1 MGFMEPARLWW
12 LVAAGVYASGLWWM
26 RRRDAALKSLVVE
39 EALQPNLVDPAIRRR
54 AWKDALLVAAFVL
67 AVIASARPQWG
78 SKMAEVKRRGNDI
91 FICVDTSS
99 SMSAEDVSP
108 TRMVAAKRTLGL
120 VVSQL
125 QGDRVGII
133 AFAGRA
139 FLQCPLTLDVD
150 AARMFLDA
158 VDVGLV
164 PVPGTEVGTAVRAAL
179 SRFPKNSRTKKVIV
193 LLTDGEDHE
202 SDPIGAAEEAKKAGA
217 VIFAVGIGT
226 PQGEVLRER
235 DSAGGVTGF
244 KKDDKGETVMS
255 RLDEA
260 TLSRMAEITGGKY
273 WRGGTDDSVVTA
285 LVTDVSSMARQAL
298 SSGMYR
304 VQEDRY
310 QWFLLLAVLALGA
323 EFLVSLRKGHW
334 PMVWREFQAI
344 KWDLPKLG
352 RKTAAVA
359 GFVAVLLPSA
369 VRADFRS
376 SMNGGNKAALAGD
389 LEGARQKY
397 FNAQV
402 EGPGMAEPH
411 YNIGNTWLYEGKYED
426 ALRSYDEAD
435 RLARNPQLKA
445 AIAYNRGWAL
455 ARLEK
460 TPEAIEAF
468 KSALK
473 WNPGDADAKYNL
485 EFLKSGRKPRQ
496 DKGGKGQGKP
506 GDGKQQKMSKEDAER
521 LLEMVKGQ
529 EQALRDAKKKQKKD
543 EKKASGGKD
552 W

>member
-1 MGFMEPARLWW
+1 MGFMEPNRLWW
-12 LVAAGVYASGLWWM
+12 LAAVAAYAALLWRFRRGDSGLQS
-26 RRRDAALKSLVVE
+26 RIVE
-39 EALQPNLVDPAIRRR
+39 PALQPNLVDPAIARRI
-54 AWKDALLVAAFVL
+54 WKDGLLVAALAL
-67 AVIASARPQWG
+67 AVIAAARPQWG

-91 FICVDTSS
+91 FICVDTST
-99 SMSAEDVSP
+99 SMSAEDVTPS
-108 TRMVAAKRTLGL
+108 RMAAAKRTLGL

-139 FLQCPLTLDVD
+139 FVQCPLTLDVD
-150 AARMFLDA
+150 AARMFLDS

-164 PVPGTEVGTAVRAAL
+164 PVPGTEIGTAVRGAL

-193 LLTDGEDHE
+193 LLTDGEDHD

-235 DSAGGVTGF
+235 DTSGGVTGF
-244 KKDDKGETVMS
+244 KKDEKGETIMS

-260 TLSRMAEITGGKY
+260 TLARMAEITGGKY

-285 LVTDVSSMARQAL
+285 LVAEVSSMARQAL
-298 SSGMYR
+298 SSGVYR

-323 EFLVSLRKGHW
+323 EFLVSLRRGHW
-334 PMVWREFQAI
+334 PMVWRELQAI
-344 KWDLPKLG
+344 RWELPKLG
-352 RKTAAVA
+352 RKTAALVVIA
-359 GFVAVLLPSA
+359 IFLSAPS
-369 VRADFRS
+369 RADFRS
-376 SMNGGNKAALAGD
+376 SMNEGNKLALAGD

-402 EGPGMAEPH
+402 EGPGLAEPI
-411 YNIGNTWLYEGKYED
+411 YNIGNTWLFEGKYED

-435 RLARNPQLKA
+435 RLARHPQLKS
-445 AIAYNRGWAL
+445 AIAFNRGWAL

-468 KSALK
+468 KTALK
-473 WNPGDADAKYNL
+473 WNPRDEDAKYNL
-485 EFLKSGRKPRQ
+485 EFLKSGRKPQ
-496 DKGGKGQGKP
+496 QSKGGKGQGKP

-543 EKKASGGKD
+543 EQKKGGGKD

>member
-1 MGFMEPARLWW
+1 MGFMEPGRLWW
-12 LVAAGVYASGLWWM
+12 LVAVTAYAVLLWWLH
-26 RRRDAALKSLVVE
+26 RRDAGLRSRVVE
-39 EALQPNLVDPAIRRR
+39 PALQPNLVDSHISRRS
-54 AWKDALLVAAFVL
+54 WKNILLMVALVM

-78 SKMAEVKRRGNDI
+78 SKLAEVKRRGNDI

-99 SMSAEDVSP
+99 SMSAEDIAPS
-108 TRMVAAKRTLGL
+108 RMAAAKRTLGL

-139 FLQCPLTLDVD
+139 FVQCPLTLDVD
-150 AARMFLDA
+150 AARMFLDS

-164 PVPGTEVGTAVRAAL
+164 PVPGTEVGSAVRSAL

-235 DSAGGVTGF
+235 DTSGGVTGF
-244 KKDDKGETVMS
+244 KKDEKGETVMS
-255 RLDEA
+255 RLDEVTMA
-260 TLSRMAEITGGKY
+260 RMAEITGGKY
-273 WRGGTDDSVVTA
+273 WRGGTDDSVVAA
-285 LVTDVSSMARQAL
+285 LVNEVSSMARQAL
-298 SSGMYR
+298 SSGVYR

-310 QWFLLLAVLALGA
+310 QWFLFLAVFALGA
-323 EFLVSLRKGHW
+323 EFVVSLRKGHW
-334 PMVWREFQAI
+334 SMVWRELQEI
-344 KWDLPKLG
+344 KWEIPRWGK
-352 RKTAAVA
+352 KAAALVA
-359 GFVAVLLPSA
+359 LCTVLFPGSA
-369 VRADFRS
+369 RSDFRS
-376 SMNGGNKAALAGD
+376 SMNEGNKLSIAGD

-402 EGPGMAEPH
+402 EGPGMAEPL
-411 YNIGNTWLYEGKYED
+411 YNIGNTWLFEGKFED
-426 ALRSYDEAD
+426 ALRSYEEAD
-435 RLARNPQLKA
+435 RLARHPQLKS
-445 AIAYNRGWAL
+445 AIAFNRGWAL
-455 ARLEK
+455 ARQDK

-468 KSALK
+468 KAALK
-473 WNPGDADAKYNL
+473 WNPRDEDAKYNL
-485 EFLKSGRKPRQ
+485 EFLKSGKKPQ
-496 DKGGKGQGKP
+496 KPKDGKGQGKP

-543 EKKASGGKD
+543 ENKKGGGKD